1 MPSAVVFVD
10 PQNDFCAKGAL
21 AVEDGDA
28 IMPVLNRM
36 RTVLKPSRVVVT
48 QDWHPANHT
57 SFIDNNPG
65 ETLFGLRA
73 DGQVMWPKHCVQG
86 SAGAEFH
93 PAFER
98 RLDDIL
104 VQKGT
109 LANVD
114 SYSGFGAENKSKENT
129 RLDEILDACCI
140 DYLFIGG
147 LAFDYCVAA
156 TAKDAA
162 SLGFNVT
169 VVREATRAVSPV
181 TAAKE
186 EAAFQDAGVKIVE
199 TVDDILWSWGV

>member
-1 MPSAVVFVD
+1 
-10 PQNDFCAKGAL
+10 
-21 AVEDGDA
+21 
-28 IMPVLNRM
+28 
-36 RTVLKPSRVVVT
+36 VVVT
-48 QDWHPANHT
+48 QDWHPPNHT

-65 ETLFGLRA
+65 ETLFGTRA

-86 SAGAEFH
+86 STGAEFH

-104 VQKGT
+104 IQKGA
-109 LANVD
+109 LADVD
-114 SYSGFGAENKSKENT
+114 SYSGFGSKPVGDDGRRSENT
-129 RLDEILDACCI
+129 RLDEILDACGI
-140 DYLFIGG
+140 HSLFIGG

-162 SLGFNVT
+162 DLGFNVT
-169 VVREATRAVSPV
+169 VIREATRAVSPE

-186 EAAFQDAGVKIVE
+186 EAAMLRAGVKIVE